1 MKKLLKKGLFAF
13 DGLRVVDIRAI
24 EGLSDAELSQLEACG
39 WVGTDESVASE
50 ANERSEDAPD
60 FEFASELGKDDL
72 DSYASGFGVK
82 LDKRKSVEKMFADF
96 KAAF

>member
-1 MKKLLKKGLFAF
+1 MKKLLKHGLFAF
-13 DGLRVVDIRAI
+13 NGLRVVDIQAI
-24 EGLSDAELSQLEACG
+24 DGLSDAELSQLEACG
-39 WVGTDESVASE
+39 WVGAAESVDSE
-50 ANERSEDAPD
+50 VEERSTDAPD
-60 FEFASELGKDDL
+60 FEFAAELGKDDL